1 MIEISHKIEIL
12 PNNKQRT
19 CLVKA
24 FGCARFAYN
33 WGLSEW
39 IRRYKNGEKVN
50 GNKLKKIFNSEK
62 KEKYPFVFE
71 TYIKTKP
78 HLGLVD
84 FIYADPDNGNQFIAN
99 MYAQDTYGYDG
110 KQYTD
115 YDAFRTCCKSI
126 VKECRLTKCMGQKLS
141 VAMPYKI
148 ASDRG
153 GADWDKIMDILLEV
167 FTDVDLTLYKL

>member
-1 MIEISHKIEIL
+1 MISV
-12 PNNKQRT
+12 
-19 CLVKA
+19 VKGNLLNA
-24 FGCARFAYN
+24 
-33 WGLSEW
+33 SEDIIAHQVNCQKKMNSGVAKA
-39 IRRYKNGEKVN
+39 IREEWSIVFDRYCQTN
-50 GNKLKKIFNSEK
+50 
-62 KEKYPFVFE
+62 PR
-71 TYIKTKP
+71 
-78 HLGLVD
+78 LGLVD
-84 FIYADPDNGNQFIAN
+84 FIHTDENKGGYYIAN
-99 MYAQDTYGYDG
+99 MYSQDMYGYDG

-153 GADWDKIMDILLEV
+153 GADWDKIMDILLEE